1 MPKIPSKAK
10 IKKEISPAKK
20 FLSQVNPLDWFVLG
34 LFIAFSLF
42 HILLIFFGRNLLTVV
57 STFLF
62 QILNLVLAVYF
73 AVRIT
78 TKSVIDKVT
87 EKQKGIAKTAIRQNI
102 ISQSIN
108 NNIIKIVK
116 EKIECFKNTKM
127 KDALNDINNHLEIL
141 SQSIGSSEFAFKDI
155 LDEELREEHQTWSKI
170 RGLENLVKEKI
181 IQQSEI
187 DKKKVA
193 NAEGQIN
200 KIASEVSKLRNQIS
214 NYKLSL
220 PITGSL
226 KLTEPKYLSG
236 ISPITLSDVHY
247 PNDWLKIRD
256 EWRLKPE
263 NLSSPYE
270 IGKGIPIGDK
280 EEKEDEV
287 EKSEKEVDKKK
298 QNKKETKVK
307 PKK

>member
-187 DKKKVA
+187 DKKKVEA
-193 NAEGQIN
+193 KVKVPADQ
-200 KIASEVSKLRNQIS
+200 
-214 NYKLSL
+214 LSL
-220 PITGSL
+220 A
-226 KLTEPKYLSG
+226 
-236 ISPITLSDVHY
+236 
-247 PNDWLKIRD
+247 
-256 EWRLKPE
+256 
-263 NLSSPYE
+263 
-270 IGKGIPIGDK
+270 IGKGGQNVRLAAKLTGWKVDIEGSGDNIKEKKEEAK
-280 EEKEDEV
+280 EEKDENV
-287 EKSEKEVDKKK
+287 KENKEIKEGETIELEKTKSESIKENDKDTKEKSEDIKKGK
-298 QNKKETKVK
+298 
-307 PKK
+307 